1 MKFPVFYPVTRELRA
16 ETSSLET
23 PSSIGESTNFQSLSV
38 MKPSLRCSGAMPCS
52 DKLRSNS
59 AALRHLILR
68 VPRR

>member
-1 MKFPVFYPVTRELRA
+1 
-16 ETSSLET
+16 
-23 PSSIGESTNFQSLSV
+23 V